1 MAQGIIHIDGL
12 DRFKDHF
19 DLTVDPAL
27 IDLGKL
33 KEALLLPERYT
44 VEQVVRK
51 RSNHFDYAEITVS
64 SPDILQG
71 YPLPNVTP
79 CYLNEN
85 SEDGKTKTISLHDI
99 LINGVSAIREEDK
112 ERKVTIEIKDTHASR
127 DTQFMGFAKLLWD
140 EISDIMA
147 EATAYGR
154 EYSINESEIEYA
166 IARRAY
172 DFLKHGFRESD
183 VWHRKGLD
191 AAVQSIPDL
200 TEWPSE
206 P

>member
-1 MAQGIIHIDGL
+1 MAQGIIRIDAL
-12 DRFKDHF
+12 DEFKDYF

-33 KEALLLPERYT
+33 KDVLLLPERYT
-44 VEQVVRK
+44 VEQVIRK

-85 SEDGKTKTISLHDI
+85 SKDGKTKTISLHDI
-99 LINGVSAIREEDK
+99 LIDGISVIREEDK
-112 ERKVTIEIKDTHASR
+112 ERKVTIEIKGVRDLSSNPR
-127 DTQFMGFAKLLWD
+127 DTQFMGFAKLLVEEIIWKVPATIYPLEID
-140 EISDIMA
+140 ISDKL
-147 EATAYGR
+147 EKLL
-154 EYSINESEIEYA
+154 
-166 IARRAY
+166 ARRAY
-172 DFLKHGFRESD
+172 DLAHHVVENVSAYNM
-183 VWHRKGLD
+183 L
-191 AAVQSIPDL
+191 SIPDL
-200 TEWPSE
+200 TEWPSN